1 MQIILLNSKF
11 FTYLLHNMSYMTVK
25 MQQIKNVENSRKGD
39 KHTASRE

>member
-25 MQQIKNVENSRKGD
+25 MQQTQKM
-39 KHTASRE
+39 